1 MGKTSQIRVLMTKIG
16 LDGHDRGI
24 RLVCQALR
32 NAGLEVIYTGPWQTP
47 EEVAEIALQED
58 VDIIGISSLA
68 YDHVLTP
75 KLISALKERN
85 LDNTPVVL
93 GGIIPDQDVKMLKE
107 CGVAGIFHPGVELD
121 EVVAFISSTAIKYRK
136 REG

>member
-1 MGKTSQIRVLMTKIG
+1 MGKTSQVRVLMTKIG

-75 KLISALKERN
+75 KLVSALKKRN

-121 EVVAFISSTAIKYRK
+121 EVVAFMSSTAIKYRK
-136 REG
+136 QEC

>member
-1 MGKTSQIRVLMTKIG
+1 MGKASQLRVLMTKIG

-121 EVVAFISSTAIKYRK
+121 EVVAFIRSTAIKYRK